1 MSVRCTLL
9 QCNMTGM
16 LPTGFRLNVSR
27 YLLHAVARCRSKSS
41 SSHMQAGEIDR
52 VHPGTASW
60 CANISFAIFCICPSL
75 TNSLLFHLAIQS
87 PFHALSSR
95 DVRLVMLTVFIVISY
110 KL

>member
-16 LPTGFRLNVSR
+16 LPTGFWLNVSR
-27 YLLHAVARCRSKSS
+27 YLLHVVARCRSKSS

-52 VHPGTASW
+52 VPQAGVLTSLLQ
-60 CANISFAIFCICPSL
+60 SFAFVLHFQIHVSFIL
-75 TNSLLFHLAIQS
+75 RYSLLSRFVIS
-87 PFHALSSR
+87 RCSSR
-95 DVRLVMLTVFIVISY
+95 YAYCIYSY